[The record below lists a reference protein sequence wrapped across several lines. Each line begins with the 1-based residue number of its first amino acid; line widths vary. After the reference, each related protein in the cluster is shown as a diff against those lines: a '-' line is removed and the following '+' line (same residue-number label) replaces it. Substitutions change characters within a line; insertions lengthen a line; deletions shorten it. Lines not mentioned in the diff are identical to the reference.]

1 MRHPVFVGVPGR
13 PAYQRTAS
21 KTSEHATLALQ
32 LRPMASACM
41 DPPSARC
48 DEAGNDG
55 IDELGIRA
63 PVCRTLINLLNAGGE
78 RALARGR
85 RQLRHHRNHGNP
97 REWSCF
103 TSASAPAPTKA
114 RAARSV
120 SRRSSAARTSG
131 APTTRTFGVFQK
143 RGAHQRR
150 LSAPSSITRTPIG
163 CMRVTIGERR
173 RRAYREN
180 FRICQ
185 NYLFGRFFSSSIA
198 WFARRI
204 ASSPI

>member
-1 MRHPVFVGVPGR
+1 MTSAPASMSAIVSASETCVTLYSWVSPGR

-85 RQLRHHRNHGNP
+85 RQLQQP
-97 REWSCF
+97 RRYR
-103 TSASAPAPTKA
+103 ASGVVSRRRA
-114 RAARSV
+114 RRRRRKRGPRARF

-150 LSAPSSITRTPIG
+150 LSALFDHQNSDRLH
-163 CMRVTIGERR
+163 GESR
-173 RRAYREN
+173 
-180 FRICQ
+180 
-185 NYLFGRFFSSSIA
+185 
-198 WFARRI
+198 
-204 ASSPI
+204 